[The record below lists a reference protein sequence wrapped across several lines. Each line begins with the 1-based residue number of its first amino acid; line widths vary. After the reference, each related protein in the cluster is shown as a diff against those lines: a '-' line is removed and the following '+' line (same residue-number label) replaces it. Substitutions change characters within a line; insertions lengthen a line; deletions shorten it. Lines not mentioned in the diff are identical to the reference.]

1 MAAFC
6 LQRVLRKT
14 KVEIVK
20 HSDAAK
26 GFAISSQSLNG
37 GVTYRPAQSVPPSGG
52 PGRYPNAGL
61 CGCVEQ
67 KTGISLFKSHL
78 RM

>member
-20 HSDAAK
+20 RSDAAK
-26 GFAISSQSLNG
+26 GFAVGSQSLNG

-52 PGRYPNAGL
+52 PP
-61 CGCVEQ
+61 
-67 KTGISLFKSHL
+67 
-78 RM
+78 